1 MPVPISRDGGAEAA
15 GAELMSKI
23 PFPGMHDIERGA
35 KIIRNWLEQPGRV
48 VHRMKK
54 ERADG
59 IGFGVTLPS
68 DTTVYVWFADRAARF
83 DDARDLAFNGLVRS
97 RCLDD
102 DAGEGYYAVT
112 GYGEVLPNAPVWSD
126 VMDP

>member
-1 MPVPISRDGGAEAA
+1 
-15 GAELMSKI
+15 
-23 PFPGMHDIERGA
+23 MHDIERGA
-35 KIIRNWLEQPGRV
+35 KVIRNWLEQPGRV

-112 GYGEVLPNAPVWSD
+112 GYGEVIPNAPVWSD
-126 VMDP
+126 AMDP

>member
-1 MPVPISRDGGAEAA
+1 
-15 GAELMSKI
+15 
-23 PFPGMHDIERGA
+23 MHDIERGA
-35 KIIRNWLEQPGRV
+35 KVIRNWLKQPGRV

-83 DDARDLAFNGLVRS
+83 DDARDLAFNGIGNLSNICGKTR
-97 RCLDD
+97 
-102 DAGEGYYAVT
+102 
-112 GYGEVLPNAPVWSD
+112 
-126 VMDP
+126 DPHDGKPWYSGAFFLGLASNRARIGSS